1 MKDRKLKQLFDFQ
14 KFEGNPA
21 LKFAIESTRSFINS
35 SSQAEELSMNDLE
48 MLSAA
53 GQPMNNQLRKKT
65 DK

>member
-14 KFEGNPA
+14 KFEGNAA
-21 LKFAIESTRSFINS
+21 LKFAIESTRSLINEKN
-35 SSQAEELSMNDLE
+35 QKDELSFNELE

>member
-14 KFEGNPA
+14 KFEGNAA
-21 LKFAIESTRSFINS
+21 LKFAIESTRGFINS
-35 SSQAEELSMNDLE
+35 ASQAQELSTNELE